1 MLFYYN
7 FSDGKQMSWN
17 DANSSCGNRLE
28 FPTTNNKSLMNTGNK
43 SLMNTG
49 NKSYW
54 LGIYKKESCETHM
67 VGNLTNIMELKLNK
81 CPYVVNDTFDEQ
93 DCYAKSRA
101 ICVKSG
107 KFRLIYSKNHYIDL
121 STPKQTKKYIHT
133 QQQRT
138 TRTALNTTLI

>member
-1 MLFYYN
+1 MICILMLFYYN

-28 FPTTNNKSLMNTGNK
+28 FPTTNNK

-121 STPKQTKKYIHT
+121 STPKQTKNIYTHSHNE
-133 QQQRT
+133 QHERH
-138 TRTALNTTLI
+138 